1 MKHIVV
7 IGAGLG
13 GLEVAYL
20 CAKRGDKVTVFERG
34 LQPGGC
40 LQTFCRA
47 GQSFETGFHIVGGL
61 TQGSVLYHRFAE
73 LDMLNLPWQQV
84 AGQEV
89 FLGRDH
95 YVLPCGEVAFQRAL
109 NGYFPPSE
117 QEIAAYM
124 CAIKE
129 IALFSGETA
138 VPYWQQSAYE
148 WLLRTIGD
156 PVLRKLLSSASLLM
170 EMDKDSLSLFEYA
183 EIMYGF
189 ICSVHRLAGGGKTLV
204 NHLVSG
210 IEQMGGRVLCNRTV
224 TAILEQERHVIGVQL
239 ASGENVGADEVISSL
254 HPAATMSLLADN
266 TTMRSVYR
274 RRLSGLKNT
283 QGIFTVNI
291 RLRSGIL
298 QAPSCP
304 VYVHREGTDCWQT
317 AGTSIDHVMLYFY
330 PDGEALDILTPLA
343 WQKVS
348 AWQGTK
354 QGQRGED
361 YLHLKQCLAEE
372 CISLACEVEPHLR
385 EAIMEYWTSTPLSWL
400 SYTASPE
407 GAAFGTRK
415 DYRTVDTSL
424 LLPRTPL
431 DGLFLTG
438 QSLALHGIMG
448 TTMAAFETMK
458 YL

>member
-40 LQTFCRA
+40 LQTFCRD
-47 GQSFETGFHIVGGL
+47 GQVFETGFHIVGGL
-61 TQGSVLYHRFAE
+61 TKGSILYHRFAD
-73 LDMLNLPWQQV
+73 LDMLDLPWQEV
-84 AGQEV
+84 GCQEV
-89 FLGRDH
+89 FLGENH
-95 YVLPCGEVAFQRAL
+95 YSLPCGEKAFQRAL
-109 NGYFPPSE
+109 NDYFPQSE

-124 CAIKE
+124 SEIRE
-129 IALFSGETA
+129 IALSSAETA
-138 VPYWQQSAYE
+138 VHYWKQSAYE
-148 WLLRTIGD
+148 WLSRTISN
-156 PVLRKLLSSASLLM
+156 PQLQQLLASTSLLM

-189 ICSVHRLAGGGKTLV
+189 VCSVYRLNGGGKTLV

-210 IEQMGGRVLCNRTV
+210 IRHMGGEVLCNRSV
-224 TAILEQERHVIGVQL
+224 IGLLEHERQVIGVQL
-239 ASGENVGADEVISSL
+239 ESGETMDADEVVSSL
-254 HPAATMSLLADN
+254 HPALTMSLLADN
-266 TTMRSVYR
+266 TMMRSVYR
-274 RRLSGLKNT
+274 RRLSELKNT

-291 RLRSGIL
+291 RLRKDVL
-298 QAPSCP
+298 QTSACP
-304 VYVHREGTDCWQT
+304 VYVHRENSNCWQT
-317 AGTSIDHVMLYFY
+317 TGTSVDHVMLYFY
-330 PDGEALDILTPLA
+330 SNGEALDILTPLA
-343 WQKVS
+343 WSKVS
-348 AWQGTK
+348 SWQGTR
-354 QGQRGED
+354 QGHRGEN
-361 YLHLKQCLAEE
+361 YLHLKHSLAEE
-372 CISLACEVEPHLR
+372 CVSLACKVEPQLR
-385 EAIMEYWTSTPLSWL
+385 DAIIEYWTSTPLSWT

-415 DYRTVDTSL
+415 DYHAIDTSL
-424 LLPRTPL
+424 LSPRTPL
-431 DGLFLTG
+431 NGLFLTG